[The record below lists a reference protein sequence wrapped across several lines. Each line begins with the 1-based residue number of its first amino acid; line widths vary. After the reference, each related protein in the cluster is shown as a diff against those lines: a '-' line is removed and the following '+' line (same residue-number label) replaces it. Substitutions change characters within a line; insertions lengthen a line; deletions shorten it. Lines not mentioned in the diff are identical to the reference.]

1 MATNKNANYL
11 AHLNS
16 ARAGQ
21 KQPQKQPADI
31 GEAMADIKKYSEALN
46 DVSADDLKELNDLM
60 EKVDNL
66 SGVFEK
72 YANLQGKMESLKANA
87 ALLEKNIAELETLPK
102 EIEITPLKGYDE
114 KQTIAINVQLVEE
127 FENQTRLS
135 KEFLKKS
142 ESQELEEEVP
152 EEVPALEGLTKE
164 QTVQVFM
171 QLMVEFEEGT
181 ELAEKLAYNAEV

>member
-87 ALLEKNIAELETLPK
+87 ALLEKTMAELETLPK
-102 EIEITPLKGYDE
+102 EIEIAPLKGYDE

>member
-87 ALLEKNIAELETLPK
+87 ALLEKTMAELETLPK

-181 ELAEKLAYNAEV
+181 ELAEKLAYNAGV

>member
-87 ALLEKNIAELETLPK
+87 ALLEKNMAELETLPK

-181 ELAEKLAYNAEV
+181 ELAEKLAYNAGV

>member
-87 ALLEKNIAELETLPK
+87 ALLEKTMAELETLPK

>member
-87 ALLEKNIAELETLPK
+87 ALLEKNMAELETLPK

>member
-31 GEAMADIKKYSEALN
+31 GEARADIKKYSDALN

-87 ALLEKNIAELETLPK
+87 ALLEKTMAELETLPK

>member
-87 ALLEKNIAELETLPK
+87 ALLEKTMAELETLPK

-142 ESQELEEEVP
+142 ESQELEVEVP

>member
-72 YANLQGKMESLKANA
+72 YANLQGKMEFLKANA
-87 ALLEKNIAELETLPK
+87 ALLEKTMAELETLPK